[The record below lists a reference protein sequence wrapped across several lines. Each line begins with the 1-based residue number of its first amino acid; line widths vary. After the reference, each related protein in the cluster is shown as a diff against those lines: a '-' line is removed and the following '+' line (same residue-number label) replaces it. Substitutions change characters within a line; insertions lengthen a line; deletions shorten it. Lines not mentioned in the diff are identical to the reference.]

1 MLGSRI
7 FCWIPLQTPLSNLR
21 GQLKNL
27 FTGTTWIDRCLEFLW
42 LAAIFLVPL
51 IFLPNIET
59 TFELA
64 KVVIFR
70 VMVLLMAMLWA
81 AKILTTERVKIATL
95 KTHDTALF
103 GKRENFMKRRGL
115 MLCLAFFVWWYLV
128 ATILSVAPNL
138 SVWGWYPRFQ
148 GLFTFG
154 CYVLFGAVLFFNFKG
169 GKQLERLMTAIFC
182 STAIS
187 AFLAILQRF
196 HVQLFDLWDVSDFL
210 GRVFGTMGD
219 PNTLGV
225 FLAMIIPLMI
235 VRLLQTKNV
244 ISAMFGLSFAL
255 PALSFTF
262 SRAGFLGLFAGLFL
276 MLLIG
281 AKKLGK
287 RRLFMA
293 AVWLPVL
300 AIGVLVLVN
309 MFKGSDFVRSQALLY
324 RLTFQEENWR
334 SLETRLNLWP
344 ATARQIMDSP
354 IIGYG
359 PETFAVTFPAYVPAR
374 LNFTEK
380 LGDIFDHPHN
390 ELLDWAVQIG
400 LPGMLA
406 YVGFWV
412 LLFIAVIRRI
422 MAEGRKDLWLFHTGV
437 LGGVFALLIANQFG
451 FMVTILNVYLV
462 MLVVLLLR
470 FLVMEERVVPLKLR
484 YSVKLA
490 IFVAAC
496 AVGVWLMLFH
506 NFNLLLADY
515 SYRHGEHASAVEL
528 APSEP
533 QYVLALGMSIL
544 QKINDGEALSYADL
558 ATIRGKLQQAS
569 KLRGYDAFSLF
580 TKAQVEALLG
590 KTFHFSYWQPALTDF
605 AFAAKKAPHYAP
617 IYLEWGKALLANK
630 KYSGA
635 VEAFEKYLGMVPE
648 YYKWASDLASR
659 SAQEQNEYRL
669 FYKHH
674 PDFNEVLM
682 YLKRARSNSAASP

>member
-1 MLGSRI
+1 MV
-7 FCWIPLQTPLSNLR
+7 
-21 GQLKNL
+21 
-27 FTGTTWIDRCLEFLW
+27 
-42 LAAIFLVPL
+42 IFLVPL
-51 IFLPNIET
+51 FFLPNIET

-70 VMVLLMAMLWA
+70 VTVLIMAMLWI

-95 KTHDTALF
+95 KTHDLALF
-103 GKRENFMKRRGL
+103 GKKDGFMKRHGL
-115 MLCLAFFVWWYLV
+115 MICLAFFVGWYLL
-128 ATILSVAPNL
+128 ATVLSVAPHL
-138 SVWGWYPRFQ
+138 SIWGWYPRFQ

-154 CYVLFGAVLFFNFKG
+154 CYLLFGAVLFFNLRPG
-169 GKQLERLMTAIFC
+169 RQVERLMTTVFC
-182 STAIS
+182 ATALA

-196 HVQLFDLWDVSDFL
+196 HVQLFDLWDTSDFL

-225 FLAMIIPLMI
+225 FLAMVIPLMV

-276 MLLIG
+276 MLLIVS
-281 AKKLGK
+281 KKMEK
-287 RRLFMA
+287 RTLFLT
-293 AVWLPVL
+293 AVWLPVV
-300 AIGVLVLVN
+300 AIGLVVVVN
-309 MFKGSDFVRSQALLY
+309 IFHESDFVRSHALLY

-344 ATARQIMDSP
+344 ATARQILDSP

-359 PETFAVTFPAYVPAR
+359 PETFAVTFPAYAPAR
-374 LNFTEK
+374 LNFTEN

-406 YVGFWV
+406 YVAFWV

-422 MAEGRKDLWLFHTGV
+422 MAEGRKDQWLFHTGV
-437 LGGVFALLIANQFG
+437 LSGVLALLVANQFG
-451 FMVTILNVYLV
+451 FMVTILQVYLV
-462 MLVVLLLR
+462 VLTVLLLR
-470 FLVMEERVVPLKLR
+470 FLVMEERVVPLKLQH
-484 YSVKLA
+484 SAKLA
-490 IFVAAC
+490 IFVAVC
-496 AVGVWLMLFH
+496 AVSVCYMLFH

-515 SYRHGEHASAVEL
+515 SYRHGENETAVQL
-528 APSEP
+528 APQEP
-533 QYVLALGMSIL
+533 QYALALGTSML
-544 QKINDGEALSYADL
+544 QKTNAGEALSYADL
-558 ATIRGKLQQAS
+558 ATIRNKLQKAS

-590 KTFHFSYWQPALTDF
+590 KTFQTSYFQMALTDF
-605 AFAAKKAPHYAP
+605 ALAAKKAPNYAP

-630 KYSGA
+630 KYSSA
-635 VEAFEKYLGMVPE
+635 VEAFEKYLSIVPE
-648 YYKWASDLASR
+648 YYKWASDLSAR
-659 SAQEQNEYRL
+659 SAKDQNEYRL

-674 PDFNEVLM
+674 PDFNEVLV
-682 YLKRARSNSAASP
+682 YLKQAQRGQ